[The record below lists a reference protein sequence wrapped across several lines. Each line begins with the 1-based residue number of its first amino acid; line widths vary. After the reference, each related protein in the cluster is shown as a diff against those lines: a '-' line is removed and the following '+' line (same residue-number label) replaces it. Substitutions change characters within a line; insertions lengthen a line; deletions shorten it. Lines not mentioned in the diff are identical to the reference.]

1 MTAKSVYIVTTYDSW
16 HPHVRRPVAAYEVRK
31 DAEECVLRL
40 YEGWNAAGFES
51 EEAFISGP
59 IPLTLE
65 RTASDCH
72 EHPFS
77 VVCGGSDG

>member
-1 MTAKSVYIVTTYDSW
+1 MTAKSVYLVTTYDMWDPNS
-16 HPHVRRPVAAYEVRK
+16 RRVVAAYESRLDAQEHLVRL
-31 DAEECVLRL
+31 C
-40 YEGWNAAGFES
+40 EGWLAAGSES
-51 EEAFISGP
+51 DDAFVSGP

-77 VVCGGSDG
+77 VVYGGPK